1 LELSEDSDKALAA
14 IALKAFQRWVDVI
27 GVFGVVSTGR
37 EEDSRQRFA
46 KTFRQL
52 DPASRA

>member
-14 IALKAFQRWVDVI
+14 IALKAFQRWVNVI
-27 GVFGVVSTGR
+27 GVFGLVSPGG